1 MPRVIK
7 FRGKSMKDGVWVFGD
22 LIHTTTSKTAIW
34 PIGNETHNG
43 IVEVRPSS
51 VGQYT
56 GLKDRKGNEIYEGDV
71 VRQEWETTIADDIND
86 AFNSS
91 GTQTGIVV
99 IRSKGVCI
107 SPCLCVCDHND
118 EALITRNKQLSGCRS
133 EIIGNSHDDPNL
145 FDEICKS

>member
-7 FRGKSMKDGVWVFGD
+7 FRGKSVKDGQWVFGD
-22 LIHTTTSKTAIW
+22 LIHTASNKTAIW

-43 IVEVRPSS
+43 IVEVYPNS

-56 GLKDRKGNEIYEGDV
+56 CLRDRKGNEIYEGDV
-71 VRQEWETTIADDIND
+71 VRQEWKTTIADDYGD
-86 AFNSS
+86 AFDSN

-99 IRSKGVCI
+99 IRSRGVCM
-107 SPCLCVCDHND
+107 SPCLCTSAHTDDSV
-118 EALITRNKQLSGCRS
+118 IGRNKQLSGYRC
-133 EIIGNSHDDPNL
+133 EIIGNSHDDPSL

>member
-7 FRGKSMKDGVWVFGD
+7 FRGKSIEDGRWVFGD
-22 LIHTTTSKTAIW
+22 LIHTSTNKAAIW

-43 IVEVRPSS
+43 IVEVNPNT

-56 GLKDRKGNEIYEGDV
+56 GLRDRTGKEIFEGDV
-71 VRQEWETTIADDIND
+71 VRQEWEATLSGDLGD
-86 AFNSS
+86 AFDSS

-107 SPCLCVCDHND
+107 SPCLSVCSHND
-118 EALITRNKQLSGCRS
+118 EALITRNKQLSGYRC
-133 EIIGNSHDDPNL
+133 EIIGNNHDNPNL
-145 FDEICKS
+145 FEEICKS